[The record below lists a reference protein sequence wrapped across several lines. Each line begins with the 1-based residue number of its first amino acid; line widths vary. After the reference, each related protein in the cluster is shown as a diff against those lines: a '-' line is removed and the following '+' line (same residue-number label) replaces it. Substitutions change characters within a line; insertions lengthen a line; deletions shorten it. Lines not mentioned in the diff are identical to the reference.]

1 VVSFEKPRRHPRRV
15 LLFSPLSRQAGGRLG
30 ERGRGS
36 EGRPEGAL
44 ATAGNGWATS
54 RADVSATAIRQS
66 RINPMRRLIHQ
77 YLEHLHGERQVSPET
92 LRAYEHDLAS
102 FLEFL
107 ARDFLGKDAAEI
119 RPVEVD
125 PLAVRSFLAA
135 MTRKGLAKT
144 SQGRTLSAVR
154 SLFRFACREGVLT
167 ANPAQ
172 GVRTPKVPKTLPR
185 HLRPGEVENLI
196 EAPEGDEPLVR
207 RDRAILELLY
217 AAGLRVSELVGLDW
231 RDVDLPAR
239 VVRVMGKGSKE
250 RMVPF
255 GRPAAEAMR
264 RWLDVWESVR
274 KAQDESE
281 PVFLNAFGTRLTDRS
296 VRRVIDRWVD
306 AAAVARGVHPHT
318 LRHTFA
324 THLLENGADLRAIQ
338 ELLGHSSLSTTQ
350 KYTHLEVDRLLSV
363 YRDAHP
369 RARREGSE

>member
-1 VVSFEKPRRHPRRV
+1 
-15 LLFSPLSRQAGGRLG
+15 
-30 ERGRGS
+30 
-36 EGRPEGAL
+36 
-44 ATAGNGWATS
+44 
-54 RADVSATAIRQS
+54 
-66 RINPMRRLIHQ
+66 MRRLIHQ

-107 ARDFLGKDAAEI
+107 ARDFLGKDAGQI
-119 RPVEVD
+119 RPADVD

-172 GVRTPKVPKTLPR
+172 GVRTPKVPKNLPR
-185 HLRPGEVENLI
+185 HLRPGEIENLI
-196 EAPEGDEPLVR
+196 EAPDGDEPLVR
-207 RDRAILELLY
+207 RDRAILEMLY

-264 RWLDVWESVR
+264 RWLDVWEGVR
-274 KAQDESE
+274 SARKTQDDSE
-281 PVFLNAFGTRLTDRS
+281 PVFLNTFGTRLTDRS

-369 RARREGSE
+369 RARREQSE

>member
-1 VVSFEKPRRHPRRV
+1 
-15 LLFSPLSRQAGGRLG
+15 
-30 ERGRGS
+30 
-36 EGRPEGAL
+36 
-44 ATAGNGWATS
+44 
-54 RADVSATAIRQS
+54 
-66 RINPMRRLIHQ
+66 MRRLIHQ

-107 ARDFLGKDAAEI
+107 ACDFLGKEAGEV
-119 RPVEVD
+119 RPGEVD
-125 PLAVRSFLAA
+125 ALAVRSFLAA
-135 MTRKGLAKT
+135 MTHKGLAKT

-172 GVRTPKVPKTLPR
+172 GVRTPKVPKNLPR

-207 RDRAILELLY
+207 RDRAILEMLY

-264 RWLDVWESVR
+264 RWLDVWEGVR
-274 KAQDESE
+274 KSGDEGE

-369 RARREGSE
+369 RARREQGE